1 MGLSL
6 NSKFPTNTTIAIRR
20 IALLPALIIFC
31 TFFLPYLLVAQQ
43 ILAPQRATD
52 WYAVGLQ
59 VPKIEPELVINILD
73 QGGFND
79 GLSPNDQLVKELLL
93 SHASKPFVLY
103 FPPGTY
109 QFTQPLILPARCII
123 RGASADSSILQFYLL
138 EPDHLIQVQGQITR
152 DTAYLKTDATIHDQF
167 VRINTPSQYQ
177 IGDYLKLIDQDSAL
191 ITSSWAQFSTGQLL
205 QITQIQG
212 DSLYF
217 DHPLRRDF
225 LIHRGAHLIRFEPK
239 FQVGIEQLQIKR
251 LDATDRQTSN
261 IYFKYAANCWVSC
274 VKSVYCNFA
283 HVELN
288 HSTHIELSGSH
299 FQEAHA
305 YGGGGKAYGVML
317 HFASGNSLIQDNSFQ
332 KLRHSMILQA
342 GANGNVIAY
351 NYSTEPY
358 WTDVNLPTDAA
369 GDLVLHGNYPYANLF
384 EGNVVQNIVVDH
396 SHGIN
401 GPYNTFFRN
410 RAELYGIFMNQ
421 EPSSNWQNFLGNE
434 IPNSGL
440 FLGNYLLAG
449 EGLFEYANNVQGSL
463 RPQASADLMEK
474 SLFLGDISG
483 QSPSEWALIG
493 PPSKLNEYKITA
505 QIRFESQLS
514 NACAEPII
522 STSVEATLKDLDS
535 FYLFSDQ
542 AQNTLEIRNH
552 EQIDKSSILSL
563 YSIQG
568 ELILQSQASSLE
580 IGHLASG
587 LYIVRQR
594 RKDGTVLSAKWRKDW

>member
-6 NSKFPTNTTIAIRR
+6 DSEFPINTTFTIQR
-20 IALLPALIIFC
+20 ITLLPALAVFC
-31 TFFLPYLLVAQQ
+31 ALFYPYLLAAQQ
-43 ILAPQRATD
+43 SLDPQRATD
-52 WYAVGLQ
+52 WYTAGMQ
-59 VPKIEPELVINILD
+59 APRIEPDLIINIFD

-79 GLSPNDQLVKELLL
+79 GLSPNDLLVQELLANY
-93 SHASKPFVLY
+93 ASKPFVLY
-103 FPPGTY
+103 FPPGIY
-109 QFTQPLILPARCII
+109 QFTQPLVLPAQCII
-123 RGASADSSILQFYLL
+123 RGASADSSILVFDLL
-138 EPDHLIQVQGQITR
+138 EPDHLIKVLGQTTR
-152 DTAYLKTDATIHDQF
+152 DTAYLQTDGIMQEDF
-167 VRINTPSQYQ
+167 VRINTSSQYQ

-191 ITSSWAQFSTGQLL
+191 ITSSWAQYSTGQLL
-205 QITQIQG
+205 QITQIRG

-225 LIHRGAHLIRFEPK
+225 LTDRDAHLIKFEPK
-239 FQVGIEQLQIKR
+239 TQVGIEQLQIKR

-274 VKSVYCNFA
+274 VQSLYCNFA

-288 HSTHIELSGSH
+288 HSTQIEISGSH

-317 HFASGNSLIQDNSFQ
+317 HFASGNSLVQDNSFQ

-342 GANGNVIAY
+342 GANGNVLAY

-358 WTDVNLPTDAA
+358 WTEVNLPYNAA

-396 SHGIN
+396 SHGFN
-401 GPYNTFFRN
+401 GPFNTFFRN

-421 EPSSNWQNFLGNE
+421 DPSSDWQNFLGNE
-434 IPNSGL
+434 VSNSAL

-449 EGLFEYANNVQGSL
+449 EGLYEYANNVQGSL
-463 RPQASADLMEK
+463 RPQANVDLMAK
-474 SLFLGDISG
+474 SLFLDDVSE
-483 QSPSEWALIG
+483 QSNSSWALIG
-493 PPSKLNEYKITA
+493 PPNDLNEHKIAA
-505 QIRFESQLS
+505 QIRFESQLT
-514 NACAEPII
+514 NACAEPNV
-522 STSVEATLKDLDS
+522 STAYQPILKGSDS

-542 AQNTLEIRNH
+542 DQNRLEVHTDEPMGGN
-552 EQIDKSSILSL
+552 STLSL

-568 ELILQSQASSLE
+568 ALILQSQERSLE

-594 RKDGTVLSAKWRKDW
+594 RKDGKILTAKWRKDW